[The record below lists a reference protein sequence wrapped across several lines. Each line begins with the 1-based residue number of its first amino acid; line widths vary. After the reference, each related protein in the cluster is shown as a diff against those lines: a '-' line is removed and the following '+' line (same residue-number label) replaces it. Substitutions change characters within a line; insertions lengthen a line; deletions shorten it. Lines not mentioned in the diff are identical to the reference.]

1 VRKQNLTHQI
11 GVDTVWLPQGAIL
24 PLRAND
30 VHVWLASLETGEE
43 QYRIFMQTLS
53 KEEME
58 RACRFRF
65 EKDRIRFIATRGILR
80 TLLSGYLNMDAGKV
94 SFVYGPY
101 GKPALSAEACSI
113 PIRFNLAHS
122 HALALFGFAFNC
134 DIGVDIE
141 FMRRDIAMDDIAGRF
156 FSPNEKTALDRLPP
170 DMKKMGFFAC
180 WARKEALL
188 KASGKGLSFGL
199 ERVEVSVH
207 PELRA
212 SVLRIGGSEKD
223 ASLWSLHDLPAAPGY
238 AAALAVKG
246 HGFNLCLQQLTAK
259 GITKKCIRKTT
270 P

>member
-1 VRKQNLTHQI
+1 MTKQSLTHQI
-11 GVDTVWLPQGAIL
+11 GVGTAWLPQSAIL

-30 VHVWLASLETGEE
+30 VHVWLASLEIGKE
-43 QYRIFMQTLS
+43 QHRIFTQTLS
-53 KEEME
+53 KKEME

-80 TLLSGYLNMDAGKV
+80 TLLAGYLNMDAGKV

-101 GKPALSAEACSI
+101 GKPELSAEACSI

-122 HALALFGFAFNC
+122 HGLALFAFALNC

-156 FSPNEKTALDRLPP
+156 FSPNEKAALDRLPSN
-170 DMKKMGFFAC
+170 MKGKGFFTC

-199 ERVEVSVH
+199 ERVEVPVH

-223 ASLWSLHDLPAAPGY
+223 ASLWSLHDLPATPGY

-246 HGFNLCLQQLTAK
+246 HGFNLCLQQWQSD
-259 GITKKCIRKTT
+259 IIR
-270 P
+270 

>member
-1 VRKQNLTHQI
+1 VQKTVVTKQRSTHQI
-11 GVDTVWLPQGAIL
+11 GAGPIWLPQLTIRPPQSG
-24 PLRAND
+24 D
-30 VHVWLASLETGEE
+30 VHVWLASLEIGQE
-43 QYRIFMQTLS
+43 QSHILSDTLS

-80 TLLSGYLNMDAGKV
+80 TLLAGYLNMDAGKV

-101 GKPALSAEACSI
+101 GKPELSAEACSI
-113 PIRFNLAHS
+113 RIRFNLAHS
-122 HALALFGFAFNC
+122 QGLALFAFALNC

-156 FSPNEKTALDRLPP
+156 FSPNEKAALDRLPSN
-170 DMKKMGFFAC
+170 MKEKGFFTC

-246 HGFNLCLQQLTAK
+246 HGFNLCLQQWQ
-259 GITKKCIRKTT
+259 GDII
-270 P
+270 